1 LDISIFFCNFVP
13 EFTPKMR
20 KLVFTVFFLT
30 SFLMVMAAGS
40 DYIIEIKPTKKILH
54 VNQLGFGESTPIM
67 DVLETMPELL
77 GRASDDGSILSNFS
91 IQIDGRDVGQSRD
104 VVLMQTIVAEV
115 DVIEISTSPTV
126 SEQQNGTGG
135 KINIKLKP
143 IEQDGTS
150 GMAILDVAT
159 SWDVQPSVLVNYK
172 TDKFL
177 LRSSVR
183 AEYYRPTNYGYSR
196 TDNPNQIIEAFDTTN
211 TSYKQETA
219 KLFMKYTPTKN
230 DELTV
235 NVWESYSR
243 SQNWTNVHSVGML
256 SLGGDDKTFS
266 KYDKRDV
273 NGSKDDALA
282 AEAFMGYKHT
292 YLTHGGEVKVEAR
305 YSYMPT
311 NSQSNE
317 FNYAPT
323 GLFGGDSWDSISS
336 QLRQHQ
342 VIGEVSDKHV
352 VYQQDKD
359 KVDFKYGVNV
369 TYGFGSSFM
378 EHRSQAV
385 SRPVQCDTFQ
395 NNNSN
400 LYASP
405 YMEMNY
411 SHGVWYFQA
420 GARYQYYRVN
430 FADKNIT
437 TDYSDNHTW
446 TGNLSL
452 SCNVVKDHHLRL
464 MLARNIRREVVK
476 DEINIYPY
484 YDADLNYIFEWA
496 NAGHKTITSVSANY
510 IYAAQAVGYTG
521 TARANAQ
528 LIYQY
533 GIFSM
538 AFAGNVYL
546 RTPYQNSYDGKRC
559 FYYNLSL
566 QPVFMFPKQW
576 NLSGKITYNS
586 KVEYLDETYGDCV
599 YTQIRVGKQ
608 IRGWNIHAEIDDIFG
623 YTTYN
628 SLRLEDG
635 TRYTSLYDLYPR
647 SFRVGFSYT
656 F

>member
-1 LDISIFFCNFVP
+1 MKK
-13 EFTPKMR
+13 T
-20 KLVFTVFFLT
+20 FL
-30 SFLMVMAAGS
+30 LLGLLGCYLGLMAAGS

-77 GRASDDGSILSNFS
+77 GRASADGTILSNFS

-143 IEQDGTS
+143 IDQDGTS

-177 LRSSVR
+177 LRSSLR
-183 AEYYRPTNYGYSR
+183 AEYYRPTNEGYSYVNGVD
-196 TDNPNQIIEAFDTTN
+196 TMMNAYDTTRS
-211 TSYKQETA
+211 SYKQETA

-235 NVWESYSR
+235 NLWESYSR
-243 SQNWTNVHSVGML
+243 MQNNANTLLTTFNRIGGAGSDAHHFVQKMYEEQTNGISDGLTV
-256 SLGGDDKTFS
+256 
-266 KYDKRDV
+266 
-273 NGSKDDALA
+273 
-282 AEAFMGYKHT
+282 EAFMGYKHK
-292 YLTHGGEVKVEAR
+292 YLTHGGEFKVEAR
-305 YSYMPT
+305 YSYRPT
-311 NSQSNE
+311 NVASAHYSTALNTILV
-317 FNYAPT
+317 NNT
-323 GLFGGDSWDSISS
+323 SWDSV
-336 QLRQHQ
+336 QTYTRAHQ
-342 VIGEVSDKHV
+342 VIGEISDKHV
-352 VYQQDKD
+352 LYKQDKD
-359 KVDFKYGVNV
+359 LVDFKYGVNA
-369 TYGFGSSFM
+369 TYDFGSYYQLTKFQDKSLILG
-378 EHRSQAV
+378 EKEA
-385 SRPVQCDTFQ
+385 Q

-400 LYASP
+400 IYASP

-411 SHGVWYFQA
+411 SHGIWYFQA

-430 FADKNIT
+430 FADKDISK
-437 TDYSDNHTW
+437 DYSDNHTW
-446 TGNLSL
+446 TANTSL
-452 SCNVVKDHHLRL
+452 SCNVAPDHHLRL
-464 MLARNIRREVVK
+464 MLARNIRRTIDVDK
-476 DEINIYPY
+476 INIYPY

-496 NAGHKTITSVSANY
+496 NSDHKTTTSVSANY
-510 IYAAQAVGYTG
+510 IYAAQPIGFTG

-528 LIYQY
+528 LIYQH

-538 AFAGNVYL
+538 AFAGNMYV
-546 RTPYQNSYDGKRC
+546 RTSYQNSYHGQRC

-586 KVEYLDETYGDCV
+586 KIEYLDETYGDCV

-628 SLRLEDG
+628 SLQTDDG
-635 TRYTSLYDLYPR
+635 TKYTSLYDVYPR
-647 SFRVGFSYT
+647 SFRIGFSYT

>member
-1 LDISIFFCNFVP
+1 MKKTILIIGLLGCCLG
-13 EFTPKMR
+13 M
-20 KLVFTVFFLT
+20 
-30 SFLMVMAAGS
+30 MAAGS

-77 GRASDDGSILSNFS
+77 GRASDDGSILANFS

-115 DVIEISTSPTV
+115 DAIEISTSPTV

-135 KINIKLKP
+135 VINIKLRP
-143 IEQDGTS
+143 INENGTT

-159 SWDVQPSVLVNYK
+159 SWNVLPSVLVNYK

-196 TDNPNQIIEAFDTTN
+196 VDRPDTLSEMFDTTG

-219 KLFMKYTPTKN
+219 KLYMQYKPTDN

-235 NVWESYSR
+235 NIWESYYRQQGWGDVTTTLYHQISPN
-243 SQNWTNVHSVGML
+243 SNEFAKEKYLTQKKNWNDG
-256 SLGGDDKTFS
+256 
-266 KYDKRDV
+266 
-273 NGSKDDALA
+273 LA
-282 AEAFMGYKHT
+282 AEAFIGYKHK
-292 YLTHGGEVKVEAR
+292 YTHGGEFKVEGR
-305 YSYMPT
+305 YSYMPKKSYDSYLGQT
-311 NSQSNE
+311 LTVDKL
-317 FNYAPT
+317 FNGT
-323 GLFGGDSWDSISS
+323 TWDSVQTMS
-336 QLRQHQ
+336 QPHQ
-342 VIGEVSDKHV
+342 VIGEISDKHV
-352 VYQQDKD
+352 VWNQDKD

-369 TYGFGSSFM
+369 TYGFGTYYQSEKYMEYSSRIAKK
-378 EHRSQAV
+378 ESEN
-385 SRPVQCDTFQ
+385 S
-395 NNNSN
+395 NNNI
-400 LYASP
+400 YASP

-411 SHGVWYFQA
+411 SHGVWYFQV
-420 GARYQYYRVN
+420 GGRYQYYRVN

-437 TDYSDNHTW
+437 KDYAENHTW
-446 TGNLSL
+446 TGNTSL
-452 SCNVVKDHHLRL
+452 SCHVAKNHHLRL
-464 MLARNIRREVVK
+464 MMARNVRREVVK
-476 DEINIYPY
+476 DKINIYPY

-496 NAGHKTITSVSANY
+496 NDAHKTTTSVSANY
-510 IYAAQAVGYTG
+510 IYAAKEVGYTG
-521 TARANAQ
+521 TARVNAQ

-546 RTPYQNSYDGKRC
+546 RTPYENSLAGKRC

-566 QPVFMFPKQW
+566 QPVLMFPKQW

-586 KVEYLDETYGDCV
+586 KIEYLDETYGDCV
-599 YTQIRVGKQ
+599 YTQIRVSKQ

-628 SLRLEDG
+628 SLQMEDG
-635 TRYTSLYDLYPR
+635 TKYTSLYDVYPR

>member
-1 LDISIFFCNFVP
+1 
-13 EFTPKMR
+13 MR
-20 KLVFTVFFLT
+20 KKFLIIG
-30 SFLMVMAAGS
+30 FCCLLGVMNVLAAGS

-77 GRASDDGSILSNFS
+77 GRASDDGSMLSNFS

-143 IEQDGTS
+143 IEQDGAS

-159 SWDVQPSVLVNYK
+159 SWNVLPSVLVNYK

-196 TDNPNQIIEAFDTTN
+196 SDNPDKMIEAFDTAQ

-235 NVWESYSR
+235 NIWESYSR
-243 SQNWTNVHSVGML
+243 TQNQTNIHSIGML
-256 SLGGDDKTFS
+256 SLGVDNNTFG

-273 NGSKDDALA
+273 IGSKGDALT
-282 AEAFMGYKHT
+282 AEAFMGYKHK

-305 YSYMPT
+305 YSYMPKNT
-311 NSQSNE
+311 QSNV
-317 FNYAPT
+317 FNYAPA
-323 GLFGGDSWDSISS
+323 GVFGGDSWDSILSRV
-336 QLRQHQ
+336 QTHQ

-352 VYQQDKD
+352 VYKQDKD
-359 KVDFKYGVNV
+359 MVDFKYGVNV
-369 TYGFGSSFM
+369 TYGFGSSFT
-378 EHRSQAV
+378 EDCSQFV
-385 SRPVQCDTFQ
+385 SRPIHRDTVQ

-411 SHGVWYFQA
+411 SHGVWYFQV
-420 GARYQYYRVN
+420 GGRYQYYRENKNVN
-430 FADKNIT
+430 AN
-437 TDYSDNHTW
+437 YLDNHTW
-446 TGNLSL
+446 TANTSL
-452 SCNVVKDHHLRL
+452 SCNVAKDHHLRL
-464 MLARNIRREVVK
+464 MLARNIRRTVTADK
-476 DEINIYPY
+476 INIYPY

-496 NAGHKTITSVSANY
+496 NAADRVTTSVSANY
-510 IYAAQAVGYTG
+510 IYAAQDIGFTG
-521 TARANAQ
+521 TARTNAQ
-528 LIYQY
+528 LIYQH

-546 RTPYQNSYDGKRC
+546 RTPYENSLAGKRC

-586 KVEYLDETYGDCV
+586 KIEYLDETYGDCV

-628 SLRLEDG
+628 SLQMEDG
-635 TRYTSLYDLYPR
+635 TKYTSLYDLYPR